1 MPVAMPTSPK
11 DIPTMTRGLLSLEH
25 AAQWSDVSVKT
36 VKRWI
41 SQGLPFFQSGPRS
54 MILIDPHDIRTF
66 LTRRVAPK
74 PTLDAM
80 VEEVMGELQRE
91 RG

>member
-1 MPVAMPTSPK
+1 MTPPLSK

-41 SQGLPFFQSGPRS
+41 SQGLPFFQSGPKCV
-54 MILIDPHDIRTF
+54 ILIDPHDIRTF
-66 LTRRVAPK
+66 LHRRVDPQ
-74 PTLDAM
+74 PELDRL
-80 VEEVMGELQRE
+80 VDEVLQDLGGR
-91 RG
+91 

>member
-1 MPVAMPTSPK
+1 MVPPLSK

-74 PTLDAM
+74 PTLDRL
-80 VEEVMGELQRE
+80 VDQVMGEL
-91 RG
+91 RGGKG